1 MYFRAQ
7 NYESLPSEK
16 PSQEDVMN
24 KYDDNLT
31 KRSVPNKFAFK
42 LFNLYNP
49 SENGKYHIKDDKTDE
64 EEIKSFSEVI
74 KK

>member
-1 MYFRAQ
+1 
-7 NYESLPSEK
+7 
-16 PSQEDVMN
+16 MN

-31 KRSVPNKFAFK
+31 KRSVPKKFAFK

-64 EEIKSFSEVI
+64 EEVKSFSEVI
-74 KK
+74 KN